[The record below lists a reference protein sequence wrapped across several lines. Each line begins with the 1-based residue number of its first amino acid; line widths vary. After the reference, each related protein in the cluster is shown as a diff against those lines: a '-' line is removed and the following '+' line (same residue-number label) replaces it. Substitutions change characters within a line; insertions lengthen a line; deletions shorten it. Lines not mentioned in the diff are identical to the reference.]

1 MSLRAMDVWTR
12 AVGEGMHEPTEKRLR
27 VEHGGSVIAETAQ
40 GRLVWEPRRIVPS
53 YAVPVADLA
62 GGLVPEP
69 ATGAD
74 ERALRPVLT
83 PGTPFSVHTSPGE
96 SLTVRLADGSELP
109 GAAFRPDD
117 PALAGYV
124 VLDFFSFDRW
134 YEEDEP
140 IVGHPRDPFSRID
153 LRRSSRSVE
162 VAVGGETLA
171 SSDRPLLL
179 FETGLPLRF
188 YLPPDDVRLDL
199 LRPTTTR
206 STCAYKGHASYLS
219 YDGPAGAVEDIAW
232 SYPEPLP
239 DVAPIAGM
247 VAFFDE
253 RADVVVDG
261 VLRGRPRTEWSEGPV
276 TGPEQV

>member
-1 MSLRAMDVWTR
+1 MDVWTQ

-27 VEHGGSVIAETAQ
+27 VEQ
-40 GRLVWEPRRIVPS
+40 GDTVVADTGQARLVWEPRRIVPS

-62 GGLVPEP
+62 AELVPEP
-69 ATGAD
+69 ATDAD
-74 ERALRPVLT
+74 ERARRPVLT
-83 PGTPFSVHTSPGE
+83 PGTPFSVHTSPGQ
-96 SLTVRLADGSELP
+96 SMTVRLPSGAEMP
-109 GAAFRPDD
+109 AAAFRPDD

-153 LRRSSRSVE
+153 LRQSSRSVE
-162 VAVGGETLA
+162 VVVDGETLA

-232 SYPEPLP
+232 TYPEPLP

-247 VAFFDE
+247 IAFFDE

-261 VLRGRPRTEWSEGPV
+261 VRRGRPRTEWSEGPV
-276 TGPEQV
+276 TGPDQG

>member
-1 MSLRAMDVWTR
+1 MSLRAMDVWTQ

-27 VEHGGSVIAETAQ
+27 VEHGDIVVADTGQA
-40 GRLVWEPRRIVPS
+40 RLVWEPRRIVPS

-62 GGLVPEP
+62 AELVPEP

-74 ERALRPVLT
+74 ERATRPVLT
-83 PGTPFSVHTSPGE
+83 PGTPFSVHTSPGQ
-96 SLTVRLADGSELP
+96 SLTARLP
-109 GAAFRPDD
+109 GGAEIPAAAFRPDD

-162 VAVGGETLA
+162 VVVDGETLA

-219 YDGPAGAVEDIAW
+219 YDGPAGPVEDIAW
-232 SYPEPLP
+232 TYPEPLP

-247 VAFFDE
+247 IAFFDE

-261 VLRGRPRTEWSEGPV
+261 VRRGRPRTEWSEGPV
-276 TGPEQV
+276 TGPDRG